1 MSCCLEQAQR
11 DLTTER
17 FTSLGLVWKI
27 LKGMFCHSGNKSSM
41 QRMENKTLHG
51 RSLQLIYSCLSPAS
65 DRPQFMVDIVDVRLK
80 PHLPSKDRKNKQSPA
95 LPLSSSWIFFISKAR
110 TPLHCSQNNIRW
122 ATVGLNEHNIC
133 GNLVLFRPAGELGQM
148 CLFNLRIAEAALVHS
163 VVHSWEPPLKAS
175 GMGIWEVIAF
185 IRVCESA
192 GERESWRG

>member
-1 MSCCLEQAQR
+1 MSCYLEQAQG

-27 LKGMFCHSGNKSSM
+27 LKGMFCHSGNKSDM

-51 RSLQLIYSCLSPAS
+51 RSPQLIYSCLSPAS
-65 DRPQFMVDIVDVRLK
+65 DRPQFMVDFVDFCLK
-80 PHLPSKDRKNKQSPA
+80 PPLPSEDRENKQSPA

-122 ATVGLNEHNIC
+122 TTVGLNEHNIC
-133 GNLVLFRPAGELGQM
+133 GNLVLFRPSRKLGQM

-163 VVHSWEPPLKAS
+163 VVRAWEP
-175 GMGIWEVIAF
+175 
-185 IRVCESA
+185 C
-192 GERESWRG
+192 